1 MEMLAY
7 VLFGAFFVLLII
19 GVPIS
24 IALGL
29 SSMIAIMFCTTDP
42 VGVLIQ
48 NSFANGF
55 TLMAIPFFILAGNI
69 MARGG
74 VSQRLVNLANCG
86 FGRYLGGLAQVATAA
101 CTFFGAISGSAPAT
115 TAAIGGVMVGP
126 MTEKGYAKAF
136 AGACVAASGMIGLL
150 IPPSI
155 IMILYGVI
163 TGASVAKL
171 FIGGV
176 IPGLLTA
183 GAYMVCN
190 HFIAKK
196 LNCPRGAKP
205 KPGESWKSTK
215 EAFWA
220 LLMPLIILGG
230 IYGGIFTPTESAV
243 VAVVYGIIVGFFI
256 HKSLDMKSLYQV
268 FLNTAKSS
276 AIILFLVA
284 TAHCFS
290 FVLASGEIPQQLALA
305 MRSLSQNPTI
315 VLFLICFCLLVVGT
329 FLDNAVA
336 VVLMTPIFFPVV
348 QSLGIDLVFFGV
360 LTVFTLAI
368 GQITPP
374 VGLCLFVACNLADLK
389 LEQIVIYC
397 VPYIIAAVLLM
408 CILIFFPQ
416 IVLVL
421 PNMMSV

>member
-1 MEMLAY
+1 MLAY
-7 VLFGAFFVLLII
+7 VLFGSFFILLLI

-24 IALGL
+24 IGLGL

-74 VSQRLVNLANCG
+74 VSQRLVNLAYCG

-126 MTEKGYAKAF
+126 MTEKGYSKAF
-136 AGACVAASGMIGLL
+136 SGACVAASGMIGLL

-183 GAYMVCN
+183 AAYMFCN
-190 HFIAKK
+190 HFLAKK
-196 LNCPRGAKP
+196 LNCPRGEKP
-205 KPGESWKSTK
+205 APGETWKSTK

-243 VAVVYGIIVGFFI
+243 VAVVYGIFVGFFI
-256 HKSLDMKSLYQV
+256 HKSLNTSSLYQV
-268 FLNTAKSS
+268 FLNTAKGS
-276 AIILFLVA
+276 AVILFLVA

-290 FVLASGEIPQQLALA
+290 FVLASGGIPQALA
-305 MRSLSQNPTI
+305 MGMRSISQNPTV
-315 VLFLICFCLLVVGT
+315 VLFIICACLLIVGT

-374 VGLCLFVACNLADLK
+374 VGLCLFVACNIANLK
-389 LEQIVIYC
+389 LEQIVVYC
-397 VPYIIAAVLLM
+397 VPYIIAAIILM
-408 CILIFFPQ
+408 CVLIFFPQ

-421 PNMMSV
+421 PNMMST

>member
-1 MEMLAY
+1 MATLAY
-7 VLFGAFFVLLII
+7 VLFGTFFILLII

-24 IALGL
+24 ISLGL

-55 TLMAIPFFILAGNI
+55 SLMAIPFFILAGNI

-74 VSQRLVNLANCG
+74 VSQRLVNLAYCG
-86 FGRYLGGLAQVATAA
+86 FGRYIGGLAQVATAA

-126 MTEKGYAKAF
+126 MAEKGYSKAF

-163 TGASVAKL
+163 TGASIAKL

-183 GAYMVCN
+183 AGYMVCN
-190 HFIAKK
+190 HYLAKK
-196 LNCPRGAKP
+196 LHCPRGAKP
-205 KPGESWKSTK
+205 EKGETWKCTK
-215 EAFWA
+215 EAIWA

-243 VAVVYGIIVGFFI
+243 VAVVYGIFVGFFI
-256 HKSLDMKSLYQV
+256 HKSLTPKSLYEV
-268 FLNTAKSS
+268 FLATAKGS
-276 AIILFLVA
+276 ATILFLVA

-290 FVLASGEIPQQLALA
+290 FVLASGHIPQALA
-305 MRSLSQNPTI
+305 VAMRTLSENPTI
-315 VLFLICFCLLVVGT
+315 VLFLICICLLIVGT

-348 QSLGIDLVFFGV
+348 QSLGIDLIFFGV

-374 VGLCLFVACNLADLK
+374 VGLCLYVACNLADLK
-389 LEQIVIYC
+389 LEQIVVYC
-397 VPYIIAAVLLM
+397 IPYIVMSIVLM
-408 CILIFFPQ
+408 CLFIFFPQ
-416 IVLVL
+416 LILVL
-421 PNMMSV
+421 PNMMNG

>member
-1 MEMLAY
+1 MLAF
-7 VLFGAFFVLLII
+7 VLFSVFFILLLLS
-19 GVPIS
+19 VPIS
-24 IALGL
+24 IALGF
-29 SSMIAIMFCTTDP
+29 SSMIAIMFCTTDS

-55 TLMAIPFFILAGNI
+55 SLMAIPFFILAGNI

-86 FGRYLGGLAQVATAA
+86 FGRYLGGLAHVATAA

-115 TAAIGGVMVGP
+115 TAAIGGVMVEP
-126 MTEKGYAKAF
+126 MTEKGYSKAF
-136 AGACVAASGMIGLL
+136 SGACVAASGMIGLL

-155 IMILYGVI
+155 IMIIYGVL
-163 TGASVAKL
+163 TGTSVAKL
-171 FIGGV
+171 FIGGI

-183 GAYMVCN
+183 AAYMVCN

-196 LNCPRGAKP
+196 LKCPRGDKP
-205 KPGESWKSTK
+205 MPGETWKCTK
-215 EAFWA
+215 EAIWA
-220 LLMPLIILGG
+220 ILMPLIILGG

-243 VAVVYGIIVGFFI
+243 VAVVYGIIVGFWI
-256 HKSLDMKSLYQV
+256 HRSLTVKDLYNV
-268 FLNTAKSS
+268 FLATAKSS
-276 AIILFLVA
+276 AIILFLIA

-290 FVLASGEIPQQLALA
+290 FVLASGHIPQTLAIA
-305 MRSLSQNPTI
+305 IRSISQNPTL
-315 VLFLICFCLLVVGT
+315 VLFLICFCLLIVGT

-348 QSLGIDLVFFGV
+348 QSLGIDPIFFGV

-374 VGLCLFVACNLADLK
+374 VGLCLFVACNLAKLK
-389 LEQIVIYC
+389 LEEIVVYC
-397 VPYIIAAVLLM
+397 VPYIVAALVLM
-408 CILIFFPQ
+408 CLFVFFPQ
-416 IVLVL
+416 IILVL
-421 PNMMSV
+421 PDMMN

>member
-1 MEMLAY
+1 MAF
-7 VLFGAFFVLLII
+7 VLFGVFFVLLLLS
-19 GVPIS
+19 VPIS
-24 IALGL
+24 IALGF
-29 SSMIAIMFCTTDP
+29 SSMVAIMFCTTDS

-55 TLMAIPFFILAGNI
+55 SLMAIPFFILAGNI

-86 FGRYLGGLAQVATAA
+86 FGRYLGGLAHVATAA

-115 TAAIGGVMVGP
+115 TAAIGGVMVEP
-126 MTEKGYAKAF
+126 MTEKGYSKAF
-136 AGACVAASGMIGLL
+136 SGACVAASGMIGLL

-155 IMILYGVI
+155 IMIIYGVL
-163 TGASVAKL
+163 TGTSVAKL

-183 GAYMVCN
+183 AAYMVCN

-196 LNCPRGAKP
+196 LKCPRGDRPA
-205 KPGESWKSTK
+205 PGETWKCTK
-215 EAFWA
+215 EAIWA
-220 LLMPLIILGG
+220 ILMPLIILGG

-243 VAVVYGIIVGFFI
+243 VAVVYGIIVGFWI
-256 HKSLDMKSLYQV
+256 HRSLTVKDLYNV
-268 FLNTAKSS
+268 FLATAKSS
-276 AIILFLVA
+276 AIILFLIA

-290 FVLASGEIPQQLALA
+290 FVLASGHIPQTLAIA
-305 MRSLSQNPTI
+305 IRSISQNPTL
-315 VLFLICFCLLVVGT
+315 VLFLICFCLLIVGT

-348 QSLGIDLVFFGV
+348 QSLGIDPIFFGV

-374 VGLCLFVACNLADLK
+374 VGLCLFVACNLAKLK
-389 LEQIVIYC
+389 LEEIVVYC
-397 VPYIIAAVLLM
+397 VPYIIAALVLM
-408 CILIFFPQ
+408 CLFVFFPQ
-416 IVLVL
+416 IILVL
-421 PNMMSV
+421 PDMMN

>member
-1 MEMLAY
+1 MLAL
-7 VLFGAFFVLLII
+7 VLFGVFFALLII

-24 IALGL
+24 IALGF
-29 SSMIAIMFCTTDP
+29 SSMVAIIFCTTDP

-55 TLMAIPFFILAGNI
+55 SLMAIPFFILAGNI

-74 VSQRLVNLANCG
+74 VSQRLVNLAYCG
-86 FGRYLGGLAQVATAA
+86 FGRYLGGLAHVATAA

-115 TAAIGGVMVGP
+115 TAAIGGVMVEP
-126 MTEKGYAKAF
+126 MTEKGYPRAF
-136 AGACVAASGMIGLL
+136 SGACVAASGMIGLL

-155 IMILYGVI
+155 IMIIYGVL
-163 TGASVAKL
+163 TGTSIAQL

-183 GAYMVCN
+183 AAYMVCN

-196 LNCPRGAKP
+196 LNCPKGEKP
-205 KPGESWKSTK
+205 APGQTSKATL
-215 EAFWA
+215 EAIWA
-220 LLMPLIILGG
+220 ILMPLIILGG

-243 VAVVYGIIVGFFI
+243 VAVVYGIIVGFWI
-256 HKSLDMKSLYQV
+256 HRSLDMKSLYSV
-268 FLNTAKSS
+268 FLATAKSS
-276 AIILFLVA
+276 AIILFLIA

-290 FVLASGEIPQQLALA
+290 YVLASGHIPQTLALA
-305 MRSLSQNPTI
+305 IRSISKNPTV

-348 QSLGIDLVFFGV
+348 QSLGINPVFFGV

-374 VGLCLFVACNLADLK
+374 VGLCLFVACNLAKLK
-389 LEQIVIYC
+389 LEEIVAYC
-397 VPYIIAAVLLM
+397 VPYILASLGLM
-408 CILIFFPQ
+408 CLFIFWQDLILF
-416 IVLVL
+416 L
-421 PNMMSV
+421 PNMMEN

>member
-1 MEMLAY
+1 MLAL
-7 VLFGAFFVLLII
+7 VLFGSFFILLII
-19 GVPIS
+19 NVPIS
-24 IALGL
+24 IGLGL
-29 SSMIAIMFCTTDP
+29 SSMLAIMFCTTDP

-74 VSQRLVNLANCG
+74 ASQRLVNLANCG
-86 FGRYLGGLAQVATAA
+86 FGRYLGGLAHVATAA

-155 IMILYGVI
+155 IMILYGVL

-183 GAYMVCN
+183 AVFMGCN
-190 HFIAKK
+190 HYLAKK
-196 LNCPRGAKP
+196 LDCPRGERP
-205 KPGESWKSTK
+205 KPGETWKSTK

-220 LLMPLIILGG
+220 LLMPIIILGG

-243 VAVVYGIIVGFFI
+243 VAVVYGIIVGFWI
-256 HKSLDMKSLYQV
+256 HRSLNLKSLYNV
-268 FLNTAKSS
+268 FLATAKSS

-290 FVLASGEIPQQLALA
+290 FVLASAEIPQALA
-305 MRSLSQNPTI
+305 IGMRSLSQNPTV
-315 VLFLICFCLLVVGT
+315 VLFLICICLLIVGT

-348 QSLGIDLVFFGV
+348 QSLGIDPIFFGV

-389 LEQIVIYC
+389 LEEIVVYC
-397 VPYIIAAVLLM
+397 LPYIIATILLM
-408 CILIFFPQ
+408 CLFIFFPD
-416 IVLVL
+416 IILVL
-421 PNMMSV
+421 PGMME

>member
-1 MEMLAY
+1 MLAL
-7 VLFGAFFVLLII
+7 VLFGSFFILLII
-19 GVPIS
+19 NVPIS
-24 IALGL
+24 IGLGL
-29 SSMIAIMFCTTDP
+29 SSMLAIMFCTTDP

-86 FGRYLGGLAQVATAA
+86 FGRYLGGLAHVATAA
-101 CTFFGAISGSAPAT
+101 CNFFGAISGSAPAT

-155 IMILYGVI
+155 IMILYGVL

-183 GAYMVCN
+183 AVFMGCN
-190 HFIAKK
+190 HYLAKK
-196 LNCPRGAKP
+196 LDCPRGERP
-205 KPGESWKSTK
+205 KPGETWKSTK

-220 LLMPLIILGG
+220 LLMPIIILGG

-243 VAVVYGIIVGFFI
+243 VAVVYGIIVGFWI
-256 HKSLDMKSLYQV
+256 HRSLNLKSLYNV
-268 FLNTAKSS
+268 FLATAKSS

-290 FVLASGEIPQQLALA
+290 FVLASAEIPQALA
-305 MRSLSQNPTI
+305 IGMRSLSQNPTV
-315 VLFLICFCLLVVGT
+315 VLFLICICLLIVGT

-348 QSLGIDLVFFGV
+348 QSLGIDPIFFGV

-389 LEQIVIYC
+389 LEEIVVYC
-397 VPYIIAAVLLM
+397 LPYIIATILLM
-408 CILIFFPQ
+408 CLFIFFPD
-416 IVLVL
+416 IILVL
-421 PNMMSV
+421 PGMME

>member
-1 MEMLAY
+1 MLAI
-7 VLFGAFFVLLII
+7 VLFVTFFALII
-19 GVPIS
+19 INVPIS

-29 SSMIAIMFCTTDP
+29 SSMLAIMFCTTDS

-86 FGRYLGGLAQVATAA
+86 FGRYLGGLAHVATAA

-126 MTEKGYAKAF
+126 MTEKGYPKAF
-136 AGACVAASGMIGLL
+136 SGACVAASGMIGLL

-155 IMILYGVI
+155 IMILYGVL

-183 GAYMVCN
+183 AAFMLCN

-196 LNCPRGAKP
+196 LNCPRGDKP
-205 KPGESWKSTK
+205 QPGETWRCTK
-215 EAFWA
+215 EAIWA

-243 VAVVYGIIVGFFI
+243 VAVVYGIIVGLWI
-256 HKSLDMKSLYQV
+256 YRTLDLKGLYNV
-268 FLNTAKSS
+268 FLTTAKSS

-290 FVLASGEIPQQLALA
+290 FVLASGEIPQTLAIA
-305 MRSLSQNPTI
+305 MRSLSQNPTV
-315 VLFLICFCLLVVGT
+315 VLFLICICLLIVGT

-348 QSLGIDLVFFGV
+348 QSLGIDPVFFGV

-374 VGLCLFVACNLADLK
+374 VGLCLFVACNLADLT

-397 VPYIIAAVLLM
+397 VPYILATILLM
-408 CILIFFPQ
+408 CMFIFFPQ
-416 IVLVL
+416 IILVL
-421 PNMMSV
+421 PGMMQ

>member
-1 MEMLAY
+1 MLAL
-7 VLFGAFFVLLII
+7 VLFGVFFILLLLS
-19 GVPIS
+19 VPIS
-24 IALGL
+24 IALGF
-29 SSMIAIMFCTTDP
+29 SSMIAIMFCTTDS

-55 TLMAIPFFILAGNI
+55 SLMAIPFFILAGNI

-86 FGRYLGGLAQVATAA
+86 FGRYLGGLAHVATAA

-115 TAAIGGVMVGP
+115 TAAIGGVMVEP
-126 MTEKGYAKAF
+126 MTEKGYSKAF
-136 AGACVAASGMIGLL
+136 SGACVAASGMIGLL

-155 IMILYGVI
+155 IMIIYGVL
-163 TGASVAKL
+163 TGTSVAKL

-183 GAYMVCN
+183 AAYMVCN

-196 LNCPRGAKP
+196 LKCPRGDRPA
-205 KPGESWKSTK
+205 PGETWKCTK
-215 EAFWA
+215 EAIWA
-220 LLMPLIILGG
+220 ILMPLIILGG

-243 VAVVYGIIVGFFI
+243 VAVVYGIIVGFWI
-256 HKSLDMKSLYQV
+256 HRSLSVKDLYNV
-268 FLNTAKSS
+268 FLATAKSS
-276 AIILFLVA
+276 AIILFLIA

-290 FVLASGEIPQQLALA
+290 FVLASGHIPQTLAIA
-305 MRSLSQNPTI
+305 IRSISQNPTL
-315 VLFLICFCLLVVGT
+315 VLFLICFCLLIVGT

-348 QSLGIDLVFFGV
+348 QSLGIDPIFFGV

-374 VGLCLFVACNLADLK
+374 VGLCLFVACNLAKLK
-389 LEQIVIYC
+389 LEEIVVYC
-397 VPYIIAAVLLM
+397 VPYIIAALVLM
-408 CILIFFPQ
+408 CLFVFFPQ
-416 IVLVL
+416 IILVL
-421 PNMMSV
+421 PDMMN

>member
-1 MEMLAY
+1 MELIGY
-7 VLFGAFFVLLII
+7 VLFGSFFILLII

-24 IALGL
+24 ISLGL
-29 SSMIAIMFCTTDP
+29 ASMVTIMFCTTDP

-55 TLMAIPFFILAGNI
+55 SLMAIPFFILAGNI
-69 MARGG
+69 MASGG
-74 VSQRLVNLANCG
+74 VSQRLVNLAYCG
-86 FGRYLGGLAQVATAA
+86 FGRYIGGLAQVATAA

-126 MTEKGYAKAF
+126 MAKVGYSKAF

-163 TGASVAKL
+163 TGASIAKL
-171 FIGGV
+171 FIGGI

-183 GAYMVCN
+183 AGFMFCN
-190 HFIAKK
+190 HYIAKK
-196 LNCPRGAKP
+196 LGCPRGERPAR
-205 KPGESWKSTK
+205 GETWKCAR
-215 EAFWA
+215 EAVWA
-220 LLMPLIILGG
+220 LLMPIIILGG

-243 VAVVYGIIVGFFI
+243 VAVVYGIFVGFCI
-256 HKSLDMKSLYQV
+256 HKSLNGKSLYNV
-268 FLNTAKSS
+268 FLNTAKGS

-290 FVLASGEIPQQLALA
+290 FVLASGHIPQSLALA
-305 MRSLSQNPTI
+305 MRTLSENPTI

-348 QSLGIDLVFFGV
+348 QGLNIDLIFFGV

-374 VGLCLFVACNLADLK
+374 VGLCLYVACNLADIK

-397 VPYIIAAVLLM
+397 IPYIIMSIILM
-408 CILIFFPQ
+408 CIFIFFPQ
-416 IVLVL
+416 IILVL
-421 PNMMSV
+421 PNMMNV

>member
-1 MEMLAY
+1 MLAL
-7 VLFGAFFVLLII
+7 VLFGSFFILLII
-19 GVPIS
+19 NVPIS
-24 IALGL
+24 IGLGL
-29 SSMIAIMFCTTDP
+29 SSMLAIMFCTTDP

-86 FGRYLGGLAQVATAA
+86 FGRYLGGLAHVATAA

-155 IMILYGVI
+155 IMILYGVL

-183 GAYMVCN
+183 AVFMGCN
-190 HFIAKK
+190 HYLAKK
-196 LNCPRGAKP
+196 LDCPRGERP
-205 KPGESWKSTK
+205 KPGETWKSTK

-220 LLMPLIILGG
+220 LLMPIIILGG

-243 VAVVYGIIVGFFI
+243 VAVVYGIIVGFWI
-256 HKSLDMKSLYQV
+256 HRSLNLKSLYNV
-268 FLNTAKSS
+268 FLATAKSS

-290 FVLASGEIPQQLALA
+290 FVLASAEIPQALA
-305 MRSLSQNPTI
+305 IGMRSLSQNPTV
-315 VLFLICFCLLVVGT
+315 VLFLICICLLIVGT

-348 QSLGIDLVFFGV
+348 QSLGIDPIFFGV

-389 LEQIVIYC
+389 LEEIVVYC
-397 VPYIIAAVLLM
+397 LPYIIATILLM
-408 CILIFFPQ
+408 CLFIFFPD
-416 IVLVL
+416 IILVL
-421 PNMMSV
+421 PGMME

>member
-1 MEMLAY
+1 MLAL
-7 VLFGAFFVLLII
+7 VLFGVFFILLLLS
-19 GVPIS
+19 VPIS
-24 IALGL
+24 IALGF
-29 SSMIAIMFCTTDP
+29 SSMIAIMFCTTDS

-55 TLMAIPFFILAGNI
+55 SLMAIPFFILAGNI

-86 FGRYLGGLAQVATAA
+86 FGRYLGGLAHVATAA

-115 TAAIGGVMVGP
+115 TAAIGGVMVEP
-126 MTEKGYAKAF
+126 MTEKGYSKAF
-136 AGACVAASGMIGLL
+136 SGACVAASGMIGLL

-155 IMILYGVI
+155 IMIIYGVL
-163 TGASVAKL
+163 TGTSVAKL

-183 GAYMVCN
+183 AAYMVCN

-196 LNCPRGAKP
+196 LKCPRGDRPA
-205 KPGESWKSTK
+205 PGETWKCTK
-215 EAFWA
+215 EAIWA
-220 LLMPLIILGG
+220 ILMPLIILGG

-243 VAVVYGIIVGFFI
+243 VAVVYGIIVGCWI
-256 HKSLDMKSLYQV
+256 HRSLTVKDLYNV
-268 FLNTAKSS
+268 FLATAKSS
-276 AIILFLVA
+276 AIILFLIA

-290 FVLASGEIPQQLALA
+290 FVLASGHIPQTLAIA
-305 MRSLSQNPTI
+305 IRSISQNPTL
-315 VLFLICFCLLVVGT
+315 VLFLICFCLLIVGT

-348 QSLGIDLVFFGV
+348 QSLGIDPIFFGV

-374 VGLCLFVACNLADLK
+374 VGLCLFVACNLAKLK
-389 LEQIVIYC
+389 LEEIVVYC
-397 VPYIIAAVLLM
+397 VPYIIAALVLM
-408 CILIFFPQ
+408 CLFVFFPQ
-416 IVLVL
+416 IILVL
-421 PNMMSV
+421 PDMMN

>member
-1 MEMLAY
+1 MLAL
-7 VLFGAFFVLLII
+7 VLFGVFFILLLLS
-19 GVPIS
+19 VPIS
-24 IALGL
+24 IALGF
-29 SSMIAIMFCTTDP
+29 SSMVAIMFCTTDS

-55 TLMAIPFFILAGNI
+55 SLMAIPFFILAGNI

-86 FGRYLGGLAQVATAA
+86 FGRYLGGLAHVATAA

-115 TAAIGGVMVGP
+115 TAAIGGVMVEP
-126 MTEKGYAKAF
+126 MTEKGYSKAF
-136 AGACVAASGMIGLL
+136 SGACVAASGMIGLL

-155 IMILYGVI
+155 IMIIYGVL
-163 TGASVAKL
+163 TGTSVAKL

-183 GAYMVCN
+183 AAYMVCN

-196 LNCPRGAKP
+196 LKCPRGDRPA
-205 KPGESWKSTK
+205 PGETWKCTK
-215 EAFWA
+215 EAIWA
-220 LLMPLIILGG
+220 ILMPLIILGG

-243 VAVVYGIIVGFFI
+243 VAVVYGIIVGFWI
-256 HKSLDMKSLYQV
+256 HRSLSVRDLYNV
-268 FLNTAKSS
+268 FLATAKSS
-276 AIILFLVA
+276 AIILFLIA

-290 FVLASGEIPQQLALA
+290 FVLASGHIPQTLAIA
-305 MRSLSQNPTI
+305 IRSISQNPTL
-315 VLFLICFCLLVVGT
+315 VLFLICFCLLIVGT

-348 QSLGIDLVFFGV
+348 QSLGIDPIFFGV

-374 VGLCLFVACNLADLK
+374 VGLCLFVACNLAKLK
-389 LEQIVIYC
+389 LEEIVVYC
-397 VPYIIAAVLLM
+397 VPYIIAAIVLM
-408 CILIFFPQ
+408 CLFVFFPQ
-416 IVLVL
+416 IILVL
-421 PNMMSV
+421 PDMMN

>member
-1 MEMLAY
+1 MLAF
-7 VLFGAFFVLLII
+7 VLFAVFFALII
-19 GVPIS
+19 INVPIS
-24 IALGL
+24 ISLGL
-29 SSMIAIMFCTTDP
+29 SSMVAIIFCTTDP

-86 FGRYLGGLAQVATAA
+86 FGRYLGGLAHVATAA

-126 MTEKGYAKAF
+126 MTEKGYPKSF

-155 IMILYGVI
+155 IMILYGVL

-176 IPGLLTA
+176 IPGLLTSA
-183 GAYMVCN
+183 AFMLCN

-196 LNCPRGAKP
+196 LNCPRGDRP
-205 KPGESWKSTK
+205 KPGETWKSTK

-220 LLMPLIILGG
+220 LMMPLIILGG

-243 VAVVYGIIVGFFI
+243 VAVVYGIIVGLWI
-256 HKSLDMKSLYQV
+256 HRSLDMKSLYRV
-268 FLNTAKSS
+268 FLTTAKSS

-290 FVLASGEIPQQLALA
+290 FVLASGEIPQALALA
-305 MRSLSQNPTI
+305 MRSLSQNPTV
-315 VLFLICFCLLVVGT
+315 VLFLICICLLIVGT

-348 QSLGIDLVFFGV
+348 QSLGIDPVFFGV

-374 VGLCLFVACNLADLK
+374 VGLCLFVACNLADLT
-389 LEQIVIYC
+389 LEQIVVWC
-397 VPYIIAAVLLM
+397 VPYIVATLLLM
-408 CILIFFPQ
+408 CLFIFFPQ
-416 IVLVL
+416 IILVL
-421 PNMMSV
+421 PGMMN

>member
-1 MEMLAY
+1 MLAF
-7 VLFGAFFVLLII
+7 VLFSVFFILLLLS
-19 GVPIS
+19 VPIS
-24 IALGL
+24 IALGF
-29 SSMIAIMFCTTDP
+29 SSMVAIMFCTTDS

-55 TLMAIPFFILAGNI
+55 SLMAIPFFILAGNI

-86 FGRYLGGLAQVATAA
+86 FGRYLGGLAHVATAA

-115 TAAIGGVMVGP
+115 TAAIGGVMVEP
-126 MTEKGYAKAF
+126 MTEKGYSKAF
-136 AGACVAASGMIGLL
+136 SGACVAASGMIGLL

-155 IMILYGVI
+155 IMIIYGVL
-163 TGASVAKL
+163 TGTSVAKL

-183 GAYMVCN
+183 AAYMVCN

-196 LNCPRGAKP
+196 LKCPRGDRPA
-205 KPGESWKSTK
+205 PGETWKCTK
-215 EAFWA
+215 EAIWA
-220 LLMPLIILGG
+220 ILMPLIILGG

-243 VAVVYGIIVGFFI
+243 VAVVYGIIVGFWI
-256 HKSLDMKSLYQV
+256 HRSLTVKDLYNV
-268 FLNTAKSS
+268 FLATAKSS
-276 AIILFLVA
+276 AIILFLIA

-290 FVLASGEIPQQLALA
+290 FVLASGHIPQTLAIA
-305 MRSLSQNPTI
+305 IRSISQNPTL
-315 VLFLICFCLLVVGT
+315 VLFLICFCLLIVGT

-348 QSLGIDLVFFGV
+348 QSLGIDPIFFGV

-374 VGLCLFVACNLADLK
+374 VGLCLFVACNLAKLK
-389 LEQIVIYC
+389 LEEIVVYC
-397 VPYIIAAVLLM
+397 MPYIIAALVLM
-408 CILIFFPQ
+408 CLFVFFPQ
-416 IVLVL
+416 IILVL
-421 PNMMSV
+421 PDMMN

>member
-1 MEMLAY
+1 MLAT
-7 VLFGAFFVLLII
+7 VLFVSFFALLII
-19 GVPIS
+19 SVPIS
-24 IALGL
+24 ISLGL
-29 SSMIAIMFCTTDP
+29 SSMLAILLCTEDP

-48 NSFANGF
+48 NSYANGF

-86 FGRYLGGLAQVATAA
+86 FGRYVGGLAHVATAA

-126 MTEKGYAKAF
+126 MTEKGYSRAF

-155 IMILYGVI
+155 IMILYGVL

-176 IPGLLTA
+176 IPGLLTSA
-183 GAYMVCN
+183 VFMLCN
-190 HFIAKK
+190 YILAKK
-196 LNCPRGAKP
+196 LNCPRGDKP
-205 KPGESWKSTK
+205 KPGETWKSSK

-243 VAVVYGIIVGFFI
+243 VAVVYGIFVGFCI
-256 HKSLDMKSLYQV
+256 YRSLTAKELYNV
-268 FLNTAKSS
+268 FLTTAKSS

-290 FVLASGEIPQQLALA
+290 FVLASGEIPQALAIA
-305 MRSLSQNPTI
+305 MRSLSQNPTV
-315 VLFLICFCLLVVGT
+315 VLFLISIALLIVGT

-348 QSLGIDLVFFGV
+348 QSLGIDPVFFGV

-374 VGLCLFVACNLADLK
+374 VGLCLFVACNLAELK
-389 LEQIVIYC
+389 LEQIVTYC
-397 VPYIIAAVLLM
+397 IPYIIATIGLM
-408 CILIFFPQ
+408 CLFIFFPEL
-416 IVLVL
+416 ILVL
-421 PNMMSV
+421 PGMMD

>member
-1 MEMLAY
+1 MLAF
-7 VLFGAFFVLLII
+7 VLFAVFFLLVII
-19 GVPIS
+19 DVPIS
-24 IALGL
+24 ISLGL
-29 SSMIAIMFCTTDP
+29 SSMVAILFCTSDS

-86 FGRYLGGLAQVATAA
+86 FGRYLGGLAHVATAA

-126 MTEKGYAKAF
+126 MTQRGYAKTF

-183 GAYMVCN
+183 AAFLFCN

-196 LNCPRGAKP
+196 LHCPRGDRP
-205 KPGESWKSTK
+205 KPGETWKCTK

-230 IYGGIFTPTESAV
+230 IYGGVFTPTESAV
-243 VAVVYGIIVGFFI
+243 VAVVYGIFVGFFI
-256 HKSLDMKSLYQV
+256 HRSLDLKSLYQV
-268 FLNTAKSS
+268 FQATAKSS

-290 FVLASGEIPQQLALA
+290 FVLATGQIPQALA
-305 MRSLSQNPTI
+305 IGMRSLSQNPTV
-315 VLFLICFCLLVVGT
+315 VLFLICICLLIVGT

-348 QSLGIDLVFFGV
+348 QSLGIDPVFFGV

-389 LEQIVIYC
+389 LEQIVAYC
-397 VPYIIAAVLLM
+397 IPYICATILLM
-408 CILIFFPQ
+408 CLFIFFPQ
-416 IVLVL
+416 IILVL
-421 PNMMSV
+421 PGMMN

>member
-1 MEMLAY
+1 MGPLAY
-7 VLFGAFFVLLII
+7 TLFGAFFILLII

-24 IALGL
+24 ISLGL
-29 SSMIAIMFCTTDP
+29 ASMIAILWCTTDP

-55 TLMAIPFFILAGNI
+55 SLMAIPFFILAGNI

-74 VSQRLVNLANCG
+74 VSQRLVNLAYCG

-126 MTEKGYAKAF
+126 MVEKGYSKAF

-163 TGASVAKL
+163 TGASIAKL

-183 GAYMVCN
+183 AGYMVCN
-190 HFIAKK
+190 HYLAKK
-196 LNCPRGAKP
+196 LNCPRGDKPAK
-205 KPGESWKSTK
+205 GETWKCAK

-220 LLMPLIILGG
+220 LMMPLIILGG

-243 VAVVYGIIVGFFI
+243 VAVVYGIFVGFFI
-256 HKSLDMKSLYQV
+256 HKSLDVKALYQV
-268 FLNTAKSS
+268 FLSTAKGS

-290 FVLASGEIPQQLALA
+290 FVLASGHIPQALA
-305 MRSLSQNPTI
+305 VAMRALSENPTI

-348 QSLGIDLVFFGV
+348 QGLGIDLIFFGV

-374 VGLCLFVACNLADLK
+374 VGLCLYVACNIADLK
-389 LEQIVIYC
+389 LEQIVVYC
-397 VPYIIAAVLLM
+397 IPYIVMSILLM
-408 CILIFFPQ
+408 CVFIFFPQ
-416 IVLVL
+416 LILVL

>member
-1 MEMLAY
+1 MLAT
-7 VLFGAFFVLLII
+7 VLFVSFFVLLII
-19 GVPIS
+19 SVPIS
-24 IALGL
+24 ISLGL
-29 SSMIAIMFCTTDP
+29 SSMIAIIFCTEDP

-48 NSFANGF
+48 NSYANGF

-86 FGRYLGGLAQVATAA
+86 FGRYLGGLAHVATAA

-126 MTEKGYAKAF
+126 MTEKGYARAF

-155 IMILYGVI
+155 IMILYGVL

-171 FIGGV
+171 FIGGI
-176 IPGLLTA
+176 IPGLLTSA
-183 GAYMVCN
+183 VFMLCNYML
-190 HFIAKK
+190 AKK
-196 LNCPRGAKP
+196 LNCPRGDKP
-205 KPGESWKSTK
+205 KPGESWKCSK

-243 VAVVYGIIVGFFI
+243 VAVVYGIFVGFFI
-256 HKSLDMKSLYQV
+256 HRSLTVKSLYDV
-268 FLNTAKSS
+268 FLATAKSS

-290 FVLASGEIPQQLALA
+290 FVLASGEIPQALA
-305 MRSLSQNPTI
+305 IGMRSLSQNPTV
-315 VLFLICFCLLVVGT
+315 VLFLICIALLIVGT

-336 VVLMTPIFFPVV
+336 VVLMTPIFFPVI
-348 QSLGIDLVFFGV
+348 QSLGIDPIFFGV

-374 VGLCLFVACNLADLK
+374 VGLCLFVACNLTELK
-389 LEQIVIYC
+389 LEQIVTYC
-397 VPYIIAAVLLM
+397 IPYIIATIGLM
-408 CILIFFPQ
+408 CLFIFFPQ
-416 IVLVL
+416 IILVL
-421 PNMMSV
+421 PGMMD

>member
-1 MEMLAY
+1 MLAL
-7 VLFGAFFVLLII
+7 VLFGSFFILLII
-19 GVPIS
+19 NVPIS
-24 IALGL
+24 IGLGL
-29 SSMIAIMFCTTDP
+29 SSMLAIMFCTTDP

-86 FGRYLGGLAQVATAA
+86 FGRYLGGLAHVATAA

-136 AGACVAASGMIGLL
+136 AGACVAASGMIDLL

-155 IMILYGVI
+155 IMILYGVL

-183 GAYMVCN
+183 AVFMGCN
-190 HFIAKK
+190 HYLAKK
-196 LNCPRGAKP
+196 LDCPRGERP
-205 KPGESWKSTK
+205 KPGETWKSTK

-220 LLMPLIILGG
+220 LLMPIIILGG

-243 VAVVYGIIVGFFI
+243 VAVVYGIIVGFWI
-256 HKSLDMKSLYQV
+256 HRSLNLKSLYNV
-268 FLNTAKSS
+268 FLATAKSS

-290 FVLASGEIPQQLALA
+290 FVLASAEIPQALA
-305 MRSLSQNPTI
+305 IGMRSLSQNPTV
-315 VLFLICFCLLVVGT
+315 VLFLICICLLIVGT

-348 QSLGIDLVFFGV
+348 QSLGIDPIFFGV

-374 VGLCLFVACNLADLK
+374 VGLCLLVACNLADLK
-389 LEQIVIYC
+389 LEEIVVYC
-397 VPYIIAAVLLM
+397 LPYIIATILLM
-408 CILIFFPQ
+408 CLFIFFPD
-416 IVLVL
+416 IILVL
-421 PNMMSV
+421 PGMME

>member
-1 MEMLAY
+1 MLAY
-7 VLFGAFFVLLII
+7 VLFGVFFLLII
-19 GVPIS
+19 IDVPIS
-24 IALGL
+24 ISLGL
-29 SSMIAIMFCTTDP
+29 SSMVAIMFCTDDS

-86 FGRYLGGLAQVATAA
+86 FGRYLGGLAHVATAA

-183 GAYMVCN
+183 AAFMFSN

-196 LNCPRGAKP
+196 LHCPRGEKP
-205 KPGESWKSTK
+205 KPGETWKCTK
-215 EAFWA
+215 EAIWA

-243 VAVVYGIIVGFFI
+243 VAVVYGIIVGFWI
-256 HKSLDMKSLYQV
+256 HRSLTLKNLYQV
-268 FLNTAKSS
+268 FLATAKSS

-290 FVLASGEIPQQLALA
+290 YVLASGEIPQALAIA
-305 MRSLSQNPTI
+305 MRSLSQNPTV
-315 VLFLICFCLLVVGT
+315 VLFLICICLLIVGT

-348 QSLGIDLVFFGV
+348 QSLGIDPVFFGV

-374 VGLCLFVACNLADLK
+374 VGLCLFVACNLSDMK
-389 LEQIVIYC
+389 LEQILPYC
-397 VPYIIAAVLLM
+397 VPYIITTIILM
-408 CILIFFPQ
+408 CLFIFFPQ
-416 IVLVL
+416 LILVL
-421 PNMMSV
+421 PGMMA

>member
-1 MEMLAY
+1 MLAF
-7 VLFGAFFVLLII
+7 VLFGVFFVLLLLS
-19 GVPIS
+19 VPIS
-24 IALGL
+24 IALGF
-29 SSMIAIMFCTTDP
+29 SSMVAIMFCTTDS

-55 TLMAIPFFILAGNI
+55 SLMAIPFFILAGNI

-86 FGRYLGGLAQVATAA
+86 FGRYLGGLAHVATAA

-115 TAAIGGVMVGP
+115 TAAIGGVMVEP
-126 MTEKGYAKAF
+126 MTEKGYSKAF
-136 AGACVAASGMIGLL
+136 SGACVAASGMIGLL

-155 IMILYGVI
+155 IMIIYGVL
-163 TGASVAKL
+163 TGTSVAKL

-183 GAYMVCN
+183 AAYMVCN

-196 LNCPRGAKP
+196 LKCPRGDRPA
-205 KPGESWKSTK
+205 PGETWKCTK
-215 EAFWA
+215 EAIWA
-220 LLMPLIILGG
+220 ILMPLIILGG

-243 VAVVYGIIVGFFI
+243 VAVVYGIIVGFWI
-256 HKSLDMKSLYQV
+256 HRSLTVKDLYNV
-268 FLNTAKSS
+268 FLATAKSS
-276 AIILFLVA
+276 AIILFLIA

-290 FVLASGEIPQQLALA
+290 FVLASGHIPQTLAIA
-305 MRSLSQNPTI
+305 IRSISQNPTL
-315 VLFLICFCLLVVGT
+315 VLFLICFCLLIVGT

-348 QSLGIDLVFFGV
+348 QSLGIDPIFFGV

-374 VGLCLFVACNLADLK
+374 VGLCLFVACNLAKLK
-389 LEQIVIYC
+389 LEEIVVYC
-397 VPYIIAAVLLM
+397 VPYIIAALVLM
-408 CILIFFPQ
+408 CLFVFFPQ
-416 IVLVL
+416 IILVL
-421 PNMMSV
+421 PDMMN